1 MGQMLQEVAL
11 NLYNLR
17 VTAGYDR
24 NYVAQ
29 QLGVTYQAVYQWET
43 GLRIPR
49 INNLIPLADF
59 YGVSVDWIL
68 RHKIKATKIEI
79 TGDELLNRIY
89 NTQ

>member
-1 MGQMLQEVAL
+1 MLQEVAL

-68 RHKIKATKIEI
+68 RHKIKATKIEL
-79 TGDELLNRIY
+79 TGEELLNTIY

>member
-1 MGQMLQEVAL
+1 MNQEVAL

-59 YGVSVDWIL
+59 YGVSVDYIL
-68 RHKIKATKIEI
+68 THKIKATKIEL
-79 TGDELLNRIY
+79 TGEELLNTIY

>member
-1 MGQMLQEVAL
+1 MLQEIAL

-49 INNLIPLADF
+49 TNNLIPLADF
-59 YGVSVDWIL
+59 YGVSVDYIL